1 MAWSIL
7 AISSGIAGLTSSYC
21 AFKMWNS

>member
-7 AISSGIAGLTSSYC
+7 AISSGMTGLTSSYC